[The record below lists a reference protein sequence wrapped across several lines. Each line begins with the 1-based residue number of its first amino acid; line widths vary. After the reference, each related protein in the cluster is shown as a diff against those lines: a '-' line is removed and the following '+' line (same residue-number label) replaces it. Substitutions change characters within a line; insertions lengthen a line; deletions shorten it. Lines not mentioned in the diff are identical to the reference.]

1 VGPKPL
7 VLGQTSSY
15 WLGVVVVAGT
25 VRPAVALETVFEAM
39 VKAVAGWVWPV
50 AVLET
55 VMGEMGL

>member
-1 VGPKPL
+1 L

-25 VRPAVALETVFEAM
+25 VRPAVALETMFEAM
-39 VKAVAGWVWPV
+39 VKAVAGWVWLV